1 MARRAI
7 RALRRIVLLPAL
19 LLGACVERTPTQPGS
34 TGPVAPPDVSTAT
47 LNVAPGAL
55 FAVSPR
61 YPAPGDTVTVDG
73 SYSYDGDGQVVQY
86 RWSFGNGVTTST
98 GATSRTVYR
107 AAGTYP
113 LSLTVIDDAGDS
125 STTTLSFTVGSGGT
139 PATAISGSASTLVIS
154 AASVTA
160 GTGVTATVT
169 AKSADGTV
177 RSGVPVA
184 VSALGHNISATP
196 ATATTDG
203 SGVATAVVSSAVAQA
218 STVRAVADFTALTTT
233 RALTITPAAVSA
245 ARSTMRL
252 TQSSLTALTDT
263 AIVEVTVR
271 DTAGNVAPG
280 VAVSLASSVAGLT
293 MPAASLTDADGRW
306 RGVVRMT
313 ALCGGTAATLTATA
327 GGVPLATT
335 VAVTGTATASYGVC
349 GAALWLDAADLST
362 LTLDGSNRV
371 SQWRDRSGNARHAAN
386 ATLAEQPTAV
396 AGALHGLR
404 TVRYTT
410 AALLRS
416 QGVLQGITDAAEVF
430 VVASATASQT
440 GDTFLFGADSQFVV
454 HPNERFSVHLP
465 WANGNVAWDFGTC
478 CAVPG
483 ARIGINYAAA
493 GVALAAA
500 QWSVGTMTGSTP
512 ERHIRRNGTTLVS
525 DTGTDT
531 LGFADQALRIG
542 NSWGGDIAELLVF
555 PRALT
560 APERAAVE
568 NGLMAKWSLGTLALT
583 AGNSQSTAAGTSPAT
598 APQVRVTNA
607 AGTGVSGA
615 TVTFTVTSGGGRV
628 NAALTA
634 TVTTDGSGYASAPDW
649 VLDVGSNQLTASHGG
664 QGVVFTG
671 TGTLPT
677 GMSLRLD
684 MADSSN
690 IFTGSGCTGAV
701 SNGSSVGCVRDKS
714 GNAYHALQATAG
726 ARATFSTSAQNGRS
740 SLSFNL
746 ASDQY
751 LIVNAA
757 AIRSLRST
765 SRTVFAVA
773 RCTAT
778 TDNATNNGGAIV
790 NWVGFNTGLH
800 LSGYPVP
807 TWVSSDTWENP
818 GTGGAASFV
827 GTWLDASASIVVTN
841 TLAVTGS
848 TFDST
853 IWRDGGNSN
862 SSGAVAGTMTGAADL
877 YVGIASPGTGGYN
890 WRLNGRISE
899 VIIYPRVVTT
909 AERQEVE
916 RYLGWKWGISV
927 P

>member
-1 MARRAI
+1 MSLRS
-7 RALRRIVLLPAL
+7 ALGVALCVLLGSCADR
-19 LLGACVERTPTQPGS
+19 GPTAAVPPVVS
-34 TGPVAPPDVSTAT
+34 NGPSLAP
-47 LNVAPGAL
+47 NVLPGAL

-61 YPAPGDTVTVDG
+61 YPAPGDTVEVDG

-86 RWSFGNGVTTST
+86 RWNFGNGVTNSS

-107 AAGTYP
+107 TAGTYP

-125 STTTLSFTVGSGGT
+125 TTSTLSLTVGSGGT
-139 PATAISGSASTLVIS
+139 PATAISGSVSTLTIS
-154 AASVTA
+154 AASATA

-169 AKSADGTV
+169 AKSADGTA
-177 RSGVPVA
+177 RSGVPVS
-184 VSALGHNISATP
+184 VSALGRNIAASP
-196 ATATTDG
+196 ATSTTNG
-203 SGVATAVVSSAVAQA
+203 SGVATAVVTSTVSQSA
-218 STVRAVADFTALTTT
+218 TVRAVADYTALTTT
-233 RALTITPAAVSA
+233 RALTIAQGTVSA
-245 ARSTMRL
+245 TRSTIRL
-252 TQSSLTALTDT
+252 TQNSVTALTDT
-263 AIVEVTVR
+263 AIVEVTAR
-271 DTAGNVAPG
+271 DTAGNIASG
-280 VAVSLASSVAGLT
+280 VTVSLASSVTGLT
-293 MPAASLTDADGRW
+293 MPASGTTDANGRW
-306 RGVVRMT
+306 TGVVRTT
-313 ALCGGTAATLTATA
+313 ALCGGTSATLTATA
-327 GGVPLATT
+327 GGVALSST
-335 VAVTGTATASYGVC
+335 VSISGTATASYTVC
-349 GAALWLDAADLST
+349 GAALWLDGSDAST

-371 SQWRDRSGNARHAAN
+371 SQWRDKSGNVRHAAN
-386 ATLAEQPTAV
+386 STLAEQPVAV
-396 AGALHGLR
+396 AAALNGLR
-404 TVRYTT
+404 VVRFTT
-410 AALLRS
+410 ASLLRS
-416 QGVLQGITDAAEVF
+416 QDVLRGITNAAEVF

-440 GDTFLFGADSQFVV
+440 GDTFLFGADSQYVN
-454 HPNERFSVHLP
+454 HPNERFSAHLP
-465 WANGNVAWDFGTC
+465 WVNGNVSWDFGTC
-478 CAVPG
+478 CSVPG
-483 ARIGINYAAA
+483 ARIGLNYAAA

-500 QWSVGTMTGSTP
+500 QWSFGTMTGSSP
-512 ERHIRRNGTTLVS
+512 ERHIRRNGTTLAS
-525 DTGTDT
+525 DVGTDT
-531 LGFADQALRIG
+531 LNFSDRALRLG
-542 NSWGGDIAELLVF
+542 NSWGGDIAEFLVF

-568 NGLMAKWSLGTLALT
+568 NGLIAKWGLGTLALT
-583 AGNSQSTAAGTSPAT
+583 AGNSQTTSAGTSPST

-615 TVTFTVTSGGGRV
+615 VVTWTVTSGGGRV
-628 NAALTA
+628 NGALSA
-634 TVTTDGSGYASAPDW
+634 TSTTDATGYATAPSW
-649 VLDVGSNQLTASHGG
+649 IVDVGSNQLTASHGG
-664 QGVVFTG
+664 QSVVFTG

-690 IFTGSGCTGAV
+690 IFTGSGCTGTV

-740 SLSFNL
+740 SLSFNY

-778 TDNATNNGGAIV
+778 TDNATNNGGAIA
-790 NWVGFNTGLH
+790 NWIGYNTGVH
-800 LSGYPVP
+800 FSGYPVP

-818 GTGGAASFV
+818 STGGASSFA

-848 TFDST
+848 TFDSA
-853 IWRDGGNSN
+853 IWRDGANTNST
-862 SSGAVAGTMTGAADL
+862 GAVSGTMTGAADL

-909 AERQEVE
+909 TERQQVE